1 LAIFDSNRQ
10 LVLFNP
16 AMVDLTTLPADF
28 LIGRPT
34 LFSVLDRLRDRNMIP
49 EPKNYASWRD
59 QMVALESAAVE
70 GNYFEAW
77 PLSNGQT
84 FRITGKPHPNGA
96 IAFLIEDISDEI
108 SLTRKFRSQID
119 TAHAIID
126 NLAAAVAVFSST
138 GALIMANTF
147 YHNLWGAAPDGML
160 DNCDF
165 MKKLEDWTA
174 TFAPSPV

>member
-1 LAIFDSNRQ
+1 
-10 LVLFNP
+10 
-16 AMVDLTTLPADF
+16 
-28 LIGRPT
+28 
-34 LFSVLDRLRDRNMIP
+34 MIP